1 MLEKHR
7 IHLTIHYDP
16 VVTDDE
22 TLQHMRKKVETEL
35 KKIHPDLTLH
45 DFRMVAGDTS
55 SNLIFDVVLP
65 DSLRGKGAEI
75 QKTLEQ
81 NIQEPGITYH
91 TVITFD
97 AEAFNR

>member
-16 VVTDDE
+16 VVTDDK

-35 KKIHPDLTLH
+35 KKIHPALTLH

-55 SNLIFDVVLP
+55 SNLIFDVVAP
-65 DSLRGKGAEI
+65 FDFKDEASVKAEL
-75 QKTLEQ
+75 QRRV
-81 NIQEPGITYH
+81 
-91 TVITFD
+91 TVVNPQLFTVVTVEHSFT
-97 AEAFNR
+97 

>member
-1 MLEKHR
+1 M
-7 IHLTIHYDP
+7 IFAWWP
-16 VVTDDE
+16 
-22 TLQHMRKKVETEL
+22 
-35 KKIHPDLTLH
+35 
-45 DFRMVAGDTS
+45 G
-55 SNLIFDVVLP
+55 IFDVVLP